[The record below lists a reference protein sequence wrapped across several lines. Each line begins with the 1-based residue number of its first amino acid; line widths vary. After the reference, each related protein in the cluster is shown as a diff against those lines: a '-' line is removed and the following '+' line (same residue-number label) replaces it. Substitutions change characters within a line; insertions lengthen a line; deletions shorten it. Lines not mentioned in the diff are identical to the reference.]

1 MLGAAFFFS
10 FLSEEQVSHDINAI
24 VLSEDIINEP
34 IGHRSPHV
42 RRGPLWRCL
51 LLLHHARLALS
62 GNIAAKGRLIQRDL
76 LSLLHILWGGR
87 AYL

>member
-1 MLGAAFFFS
+1 MRIW
-10 FLSEEQVSHDINAI
+10 SHNNAI
-24 VLSEDIINEP
+24 AVSEDITNKP
-34 IGHRSPHV
+34 IIVRSPHV
-42 RRGPLWRCL
+42 ERRPLGRL